1 MGRDSRYR
9 NHIIF
14 IIRLGHSVFSS
25 PKAPFSSSQPRKTR
39 DYRWRLPLYKAPA
52 RLTLPPLQSG
62 YQRSHY
68 LMLMYCFSTAW
79 LWEIQILGATD
90 SSISQSNK
98 EETILHYHP
107 WKLLSDNEGT
117 GVWVVCVSVYIQKA
131 CPEVAVLV
139 TISFIY
145 SNHPPP
151 LLHFLKKM
159 QLPRDQKRRQTW
171 EGRSLRQVCPLLSS
185 FLCSDSHH
193 ILDNLSLGSSF
204 PPSLS
209 QLLYFFTQKEN
220 AGYESAF

>member
-25 PKAPFSSSQPRKTR
+25 PKAPLSSSQPRKTR
-39 DYRWRLPLYKAPA
+39 DYRWRLSCTKPQLG
-52 RLTLPPLQSG
+52 LTLPPLQYG

-90 SSISQSNK
+90 SNISQSNK

-107 WKLLSDNEGT
+107 WKLLCDNEGNV
-117 GVWVVCVSVYIQKA
+117 VWVICVPVYIQKA
-131 CPEVAVLV
+131 CPEVVVLV

-145 SNHPPP
+145 FNHPPP
-151 LLHFLKKM
+151 LLCFKKV
-159 QLPRDQKRRQTW
+159 QFPSDQQR
-171 EGRSLRQVCPLLSS
+171 
-185 FLCSDSHH
+185 
-193 ILDNLSLGSSF
+193 
-204 PPSLS
+204 
-209 QLLYFFTQKEN
+209 
-220 AGYESAF
+220 